1 MIRDSIQGRAWKF
14 GSNVSTDSI
23 APGRLISLRAN
34 PPEYAKH
41 VLEDNRPDF
50 VQGVKKDDFIV
61 ADRNFGCGSS
71 REIAPIII
79 KLAGVGAAAEKD
91 PLPVLP
97 MGVASEIVYTQGSGS
112 HEVDPDPAASA
123 KLGEN
128 EYLGTST
135 LCMGN
140 ELAVKVKMEGDKI
153 AAIDIVQQQETAGVG
168 SLALEALP
176 ARIIEAQSTEVD
188 AVAGA
193 TVSSTALK
201 DAVNNALAQVK

>member
-79 KLAGVGAAAEKD
+79 KLAGVGA
-91 PLPVLP
+91 VLSKSFGRIFYRNAINNG
-97 MGVASEIVYTQGSGS
+97 MLLIECDTDQIDEGDELF
-112 HEVDPDPAASA
+112 VDVKNRVIKKINDPAFSMPFTLSE
-123 KLGEN
+123 KEIKIIN
-128 EYLGTST
+128 EGGLLNSIEKYNSL
-135 LCMGN
+135 
-140 ELAVKVKMEGDKI
+140 
-153 AAIDIVQQQETAGVG
+153 DI
-168 SLALEALP
+168 
-176 ARIIEAQSTEVD
+176 
-188 AVAGA
+188 
-193 TVSSTALK
+193 
-201 DAVNNALAQVK
+201 